1 MTEYLYTYKRPRR
14 MKCHQA
20 MVRLD
25 RGLKDGYRSGRLV
38 EPIKGRK
45 RRPKARAIED
55 GYGYD
60 NGKSVY

>member
-1 MTEYLYTYKRPRR
+1 MTEYMKGFKRPKRR
-14 MKCHQA
+14 NYHQA
-20 MVRLD
+20 MVKLARV
-25 RGLKDGYRSGRLV
+25 LKKGYRSGRLV